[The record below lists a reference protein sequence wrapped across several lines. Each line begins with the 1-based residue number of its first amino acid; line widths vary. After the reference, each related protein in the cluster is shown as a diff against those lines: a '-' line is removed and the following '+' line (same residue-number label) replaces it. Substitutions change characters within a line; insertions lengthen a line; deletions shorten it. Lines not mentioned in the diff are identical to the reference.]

1 MMTGF
6 FMLSGFSLGYVYA
19 DKDLLKLE
27 DIKKFYIKR
36 MAGTLPIYYF
46 VGLMYIFFIGAESL
60 IQNIILFPTELL
72 GLQAVFRSLFNITHN
87 GGTWFIS
94 CILICYI
101 IFPFILEMV
110 KQMEIKD
117 KMILLIMCS
126 FILLYSPVV
135 VWYIGLDSNYSNPFF
150 RSLEFIIGVILFS
163 SISEIKQGKITKKLL
178 SWKFLLLE
186 SMYGIIVVSVMV
198 SLKIQLSNYLLYSWI
213 TLPCFIMILPTLA
226 SLEFCFIR
234 KSKRIKN
241 FILYLSEISY
251 AFFLAQFFLWR
262 VMRGIC
268 SIWSIENNIMKIV
281 LSLTV
286 CTVISVLLHEII
298 EKPGKMLLNKKLIYV
313 SKKN

>member
-1 MMTGF
+1 
-6 FMLSGFSLGYVYA
+6 
-19 DKDLLKLE
+19 
-27 DIKKFYIKR
+27 
-36 MAGTLPIYYF
+36 
-46 VGLMYIFFIGAESL
+46 
-60 IQNIILFPTELL
+60 
-72 GLQAVFRSLFNITHN
+72 
-87 GGTWFIS
+87 
-94 CILICYI
+94 
-101 IFPFILEMV
+101 MV